1 LKEWITGRNPVAEV
15 LQAKRRQVFRL
26 LFAAGIEEKGWIP
39 EIRKLAQARK
49 VPIEVVQREKL
60 NAMAENPQG
69 VALEVSAYP
78 YMTIDDILENAKNR
92 NEELFVLA
100 LDVIQNPQ
108 NLGSLLRTA
117 EAAGIHGVIIPQ
129 HRSAEVT
136 PAVVTASAGAS
147 EHMLIAQTNI
157 ARALEDLKKEDAWV
171 IGLEGGEGAKPASE
185 VPLTGPL
192 VLVVGNEG
200 EGMRQLVRES
210 CDFLMSLPMRG
221 KIESLNA
228 AVAGSIAIYLTL
240 FEREKKKSV
249 KYSKAGCT

>member
-1 LKEWITGRNPVAEV
+1 LKEWITGRNPVIEV

-26 LFAAGIEEKGWIP
+26 LFAAGIEEKDRIV
-39 EIRKLAQARK
+39 EMRRLAQARK
-49 VPIEVVQREKL
+49 IPIEIVPREKL
-60 NAMAENPQG
+60 NKMSENPQG

-78 YMTIDDILENAKNR
+78 YVDISDIQDRAKER
-92 NEELFVLA
+92 GEDLFVLV

-108 NLGSLLRTA
+108 NLGTLLRTA

-147 EHMLIAQTNI
+147 EHMLIAQANI
-157 ARALEDLKKEDAWV
+157 ARTLEDLKREDVWV
-171 IGLEGGEGAKPASE
+171 VGLEGGEGAKPVEE
-185 VPLTGPL
+185 VPLTGQL

-210 CDFLMSLPMRG
+210 CDHLMALPMRG
-221 KIESLNA
+221 HIESLNA
-228 AVAGSIAIYLTL
+228 AVAGSIAIYLVL
-240 FEREKKKSV
+240 LERNKKK
-249 KYSKAGCT
+249 

>member
-1 LKEWITGRNPVAEV
+1 LKEWITGRNPVIEV

-26 LFAAGIEEKGWIP
+26 LFAAGIEEKDRIV
-39 EIRKLAQARK
+39 EMRRLAQARK
-49 VPIEVVQREKL
+49 IPIEIVPREKL
-60 NAMAENPQG
+60 NKMSENPQG

-78 YMTIDDILENAKNR
+78 YVDISDIQDRAKER
-92 NEELFVLA
+92 GEDLFVLV

-108 NLGSLLRTA
+108 NLGTLLRTA

-147 EHMLIAQTNI
+147 EHMLIAQANI
-157 ARALEDLKKEDAWV
+157 ARTLEDLKREDVWV
-171 IGLEGGEGAKPASE
+171 VGLEGGEGAKPVEE

-210 CDFLMSLPMRG
+210 CDHLMALPMRG
-221 KIESLNA
+221 HIESLNA
-228 AVAGSIAIYLTL
+228 AVAGSIAIYLVL
-240 FEREKKKSV
+240 LERNKKK
-249 KYSKAGCT
+249 

>member
-1 LKEWITGRNPVAEV
+1 MKEWITGRNPVIEV

-26 LFAAGIEEKGWIP
+26 LFATGIEEKDKIV
-39 EIRKLAQARK
+39 EMRRLAQARK
-49 VPIEVVQREKL
+49 IPIETVPREKL
-60 NAMAENPQG
+60 NKLAENPQG

-78 YMTIDDILENAKNR
+78 YVDISDILDCAKER
-92 NEELFVLA
+92 GEELFVLV

-108 NLGSLLRTA
+108 NLGTLLRTA
-117 EAAGIHGVIIPQ
+117 EASGIHGVIIPQ

-171 IGLEGGEGAKPASE
+171 VGLEGGEGAKPVQD
-185 VPLTGPL
+185 VPLAGPL
-192 VLVVGNEG
+192 ALVVGNEG

-210 CDFLMSLPMRG
+210 CDHLMALPMRG
-221 KIESLNA
+221 HIESLNA
-228 AVAGSIAIYLTL
+228 AVAGSIAIYLAL
-240 FEREKKKSV
+240 LERAKKK
-249 KYSKAGCT
+249 